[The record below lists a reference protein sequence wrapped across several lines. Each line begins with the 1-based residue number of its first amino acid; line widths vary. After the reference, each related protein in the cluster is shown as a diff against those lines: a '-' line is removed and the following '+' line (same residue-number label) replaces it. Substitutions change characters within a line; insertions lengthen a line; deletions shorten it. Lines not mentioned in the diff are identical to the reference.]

1 VNYILEETVITI
13 RVLKVLRKVN
23 VTIALAM
30 ARGAPWILVEEDRA
44 SQLTAT
50 VSV

>member
-1 VNYILEETVITI
+1 MMLVTI

-23 VTIALAM
+23 VMIALAM
-30 ARGAPWILVEEDRA
+30 STEEDRA